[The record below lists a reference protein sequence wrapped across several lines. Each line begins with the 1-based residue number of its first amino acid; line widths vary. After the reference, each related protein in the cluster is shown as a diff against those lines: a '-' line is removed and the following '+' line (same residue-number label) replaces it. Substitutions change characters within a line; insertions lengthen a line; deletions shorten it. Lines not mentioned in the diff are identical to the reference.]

1 MGSLTSRQE
10 WPPVNKGFQKM
21 WEKRLVKTKSGR
33 VLPKMIRLNS
43 CREKGE
49 YKVKPP
55 NLKPPT
61 DPTRVMIPPS
71 TAVNVS
77 VEGNHVKVS
86 EGTNEENR
94 TGQSG
99 QTSQTNTKGE

>member
-49 YKVKPP
+49 YKVKVRYA
-55 NLKPPT
+55 T
-61 DPTRVMIPPS
+61 
-71 TAVNVS
+71 VNTVRDKFL
-77 VEGNHVKVS
+77 EYWKKNY
-86 EGTNEENR
+86 
-94 TGQSG
+94 
-99 QTSQTNTKGE
+99 

>member
-1 MGSLTSRQE
+1 MGSLTSRRE

-21 WEKRLVKTKSGR
+21 WEKRLVKTKSGKILPQIVR
-33 VLPKMIRLNS
+33 VNS
-43 CREKGE
+43 CRDKGE
-49 YKVKPP
+49 NKVKPP
-55 NLKPPT
+55 NLKPPK

-71 TAVNVS
+71 AAVNVS

-86 EGTNEENR
+86 EGADGENR

-99 QTSQTNTKGE
+99 QTGQTNTKGG